1 MFDAFFYLLRQ
12 YGLDVSTTEWLTV
25 QQALSLGLH
34 GSSLTGFYDLCRAI
48 LCKSESEYDKFDQA
62 FEEYFY
68 AVFYTATGRLRD
80 DLPEDVL
87 AMLQRP
93 NRPDPLQ
100 YTHTLEEEAQL
111 AALRRRAM
119 EEQEGTPIYEDSQAQ
134 LEGEVFDGS
143 HNIRPDD
150 LPQGNPE
157 IIQVVRKPRRKPGH
171 ALPLWNFKDFREDNV
186 LNIRQFQMAF
196 RRLCLYSDQFGP
208 EVELDIQRT
217 VHDTC
222 QKGGLLQIRQK
233 KPRRNAIKV
242 LMFID
247 CGGTMTPYHALCS
260 RLFQAVSRSNRFK
273 DLKIYYFHNCIDEY
287 LYTNPTLRLKYEVST
302 KKVLRECDKDYKV
315 IFVGDATMDVNEL
328 LYPPA
333 EVTRNNQGF
342 SGQDWLNYILKRY
355 RSTVWLTPVLR
366 KKGSCMGTWGAA
378 YDIITDLFQ
387 MYPLTVK
394 GLEDAMEQLMV
405 QKYKEHSTITRL

>member
-1 MFDAFFYLLRQ
+1 MFDEFFYLLRQ

-34 GSSLTGFYDLCRAI
+34 RSSLTGFYDLCRAI

-68 AVFYTATGRLRD
+68 DVFYTATGRLRD

-134 LEGEVFDGS
+134 LEGEVFNGS
-143 HNIRPDD
+143 HDIRPDD
-150 LPQGNPE
+150 LPQANPDV
-157 IIQVVRKPRRKPGH
+157 IQVVRKPRRKPGH

-217 VHDTC
+217 IHDTC

-247 CGGTMTPYHALCS
+247 SGGTMTPYHDLCS

-302 KKVLRECDKDYKV
+302 QKVLRECDKDYKV

-328 LYPPA
+328 IYPPA

-355 RSTVWLTPVLR
+355 RSTVWLTPILR
-366 KKGSCMGTWGAA
+366 KKGTCMGTWGAA

-405 QKYKEHSTITRL
+405 QR

>member
-1 MFDAFFYLLRQ
+1 MFDEFFYLLRQ

-34 GSSLTGFYDLCRAI
+34 RSSLTGFYDLCRAI

-68 AVFYTATGRLRD
+68 DVFYTATGRLRD

-93 NRPDPLQ
+93 NRPDPLP

-143 HNIRPDD
+143 HDIRPDD
-150 LPQGNPE
+150 LPQANPDV
-157 IIQVVRKPRRKPGH
+157 IQVVRKPRRKPGH

-217 VHDTC
+217 IHDTC

-247 CGGTMTPYHALCS
+247 SGGTMTPYHDLCS

-302 KKVLRECDKDYKV
+302 QKVLRECDKDYKV

-328 LYPPA
+328 IYPPA

-355 RSTVWLTPVLR
+355 RSTVWLTPILR
-366 KKGSCMGTWGAA
+366 KKGTCMGTWGAA

-405 QKYKEHSTITRL
+405 QK

>member
-87 AMLQRP
+87 AVLQRP

-328 LYPPA
+328 IYPPA

-387 MYPLTVK
+387 MYPLTVR

-405 QKYKEHSTITRL
+405 QE

>member
-1 MFDAFFYLLRQ
+1 MFDEFFYLLRQ
-12 YGLDVSTTEWLTV
+12 YGLDISTTEWLTV

-34 GSSLTGFYDLCRAI
+34 RSSLTGFYDLCRAI

-68 AVFYTATGRLRD
+68 DVFYTATGRLRD

-143 HNIRPDD
+143 HDIRPDD
-150 LPQGNPE
+150 LPQANPDV
-157 IIQVVRKPRRKPGH
+157 IQVVRKPRRKPGH

-217 VHDTC
+217 IHDTC

-247 CGGTMTPYHALCS
+247 SGGTMTPYHDLCS

-302 KKVLRECDKDYKV
+302 QKVLRECDKDYKV

-328 LYPPA
+328 IYPPA

-355 RSTVWLTPVLR
+355 RSTVWLTPILR
-366 KKGSCMGTWGAA
+366 KKGTCMGTWGAA

-405 QKYKEHSTITRL
+405 QR

>member
-68 AVFYTATGRLRD
+68 DVFYTATGRLRD

-328 LYPPA
+328 IYPPA

-394 GLEDAMEQLMV
+394 GLEDAMEQLMM
-405 QKYKEHSTITRL
+405 QK

>member
-1 MFDAFFYLLRQ
+1 MFDAFFYLRRQ
-12 YGLDVSTTEWLTV
+12 YGLDLSTTEWLTV

-68 AVFYTATGRLRD
+68 DVFYTATGRLRD

-143 HNIRPDD
+143 HNIRPDN

-405 QKYKEHSTITRL
+405 QK

>member
-1 MFDAFFYLLRQ
+1 MFDEFFYLLRQ

-34 GSSLTGFYDLCRAI
+34 RSSLTGFYDLCRAI

-62 FEEYFY
+62 FEEFFY
-68 AVFYTATGRLRD
+68 DVFYTATGRLRD

-143 HNIRPDD
+143 HDIRPDD
-150 LPQGNPE
+150 LPQANPDV
-157 IIQVVRKPRRKPGH
+157 IQVVRKPRRKPGH

-217 VHDTC
+217 IHDTC

-247 CGGTMTPYHALCS
+247 SGGTMTPYHDLCS

-302 KKVLRECDKDYKV
+302 QKVLRECDKDYKV

-328 LYPPA
+328 IYPPA

-355 RSTVWLTPVLR
+355 RSTVWLTPILR
-366 KKGSCMGTWGAA
+366 KKGTCMGTWGAA

-405 QKYKEHSTITRL
+405 QK

>member
-119 EEQEGTPIYEDSQAQ
+119 EAQEGTPIYEDSQAQ

-405 QKYKEHSTITRL
+405 QK

>member
-34 GSSLTGFYDLCRAI
+34 GSSLTRFYDLCRAI

-68 AVFYTATGRLRD
+68 DVFYTATGRLRD

-100 YTHTLEEEAQL
+100 YAHTLEEEAQL

-405 QKYKEHSTITRL
+405 QK

>member
-208 EVELDIQRT
+208 EAELDIQRT

-287 LYTNPTLRLKYEVST
+287 LYTSPTLRLKYEVST

-328 LYPPA
+328 IYPPA

-405 QKYKEHSTITRL
+405 QK

>member
-68 AVFYTATGRLRD
+68 DVFYTATGRLRD

-143 HNIRPDD
+143 HDIRPDD
-150 LPQGNPE
+150 LPQANPDV
-157 IIQVVRKPRRKPGH
+157 IQVVRKPRRKPGH

-186 LNIRQFQMAF
+186 LNIRQFQMAY

-217 VHDTC
+217 IHDTC

-247 CGGTMTPYHALCS
+247 SGGTMTPYHDLCS

-302 KKVLRECDKDYKV
+302 QKVLRECDKDYKV

-328 LYPPA
+328 IYPPA

-355 RSTVWLTPVLR
+355 RSTVWLTPILR
-366 KKGSCMGTWGAA
+366 KKGTCMGTWGAA

-405 QKYKEHSTITRL
+405 QR

>member
-68 AVFYTATGRLRD
+68 DVFYTATGRLRD

-143 HNIRPDD
+143 HNLRPDD

-208 EVELDIQRT
+208 KVELDIQRT
-217 VHDTC
+217 VLDTC

-394 GLEDAMEQLMV
+394 GLEDAMERLMV
-405 QKYKEHSTITRL
+405 QK

>member
-68 AVFYTATGRLRD
+68 DVFYTATGRLRD

-100 YTHTLEEEAQL
+100 YTHTLEEEALL

-387 MYPLTVK
+387 MYPLTVR

-405 QKYKEHSTITRL
+405 QE

>member
-1 MFDAFFYLLRQ
+1 MFDEFFYLLRQ

-34 GSSLTGFYDLCRAI
+34 RSSLTGFYDLCRAI

-68 AVFYTATGRLRD
+68 DVFYTATGRLRD

-87 AMLQRP
+87 AMLQRS

-143 HNIRPDD
+143 HDIRPDD
-150 LPQGNPE
+150 LPQANPDV
-157 IIQVVRKPRRKPGH
+157 IQVVRKPRRKPGH

-217 VHDTC
+217 IHDTC

-247 CGGTMTPYHALCS
+247 SGGTMTPYHDLCS

-302 KKVLRECDKDYKV
+302 QKVLRECDKDYKV

-328 LYPPA
+328 IYPPA

-366 KKGSCMGTWGAA
+366 KKGTCMGTWGAA

-405 QKYKEHSTITRL
+405 QR

>member
-1 MFDAFFYLLRQ
+1 MFDEFFYLLRQ

-34 GSSLTGFYDLCRAI
+34 RSSLTGFYDLCRAI

-68 AVFYTATGRLRD
+68 DVFYTATGRLRD

-93 NRPDPLQ
+93 DRPDPLQ

-143 HNIRPDD
+143 HDIRPDD
-150 LPQGNPE
+150 LPQANPDV
-157 IIQVVRKPRRKPGH
+157 IQVVRKPRRKPGH

-217 VHDTC
+217 IHDTC

-247 CGGTMTPYHALCS
+247 SGGTMTPYHDLCS

-302 KKVLRECDKDYKV
+302 QKVLRECDKDYKV

-328 LYPPA
+328 IYPPA

-355 RSTVWLTPVLR
+355 RSTVWLTPILR
-366 KKGSCMGTWGAA
+366 KKGTCMGTWGAA

-405 QKYKEHSTITRL
+405 QR

>member
-68 AVFYTATGRLRD
+68 DVFYTATGRLRD

-328 LYPPA
+328 IYPPA
-333 EVTRNNQGF
+333 EVIRNNQGF

-405 QKYKEHSTITRL
+405 QK

>member
-68 AVFYTATGRLRD
+68 DVFYTATGRLRD

-100 YTHTLEEEAQL
+100 YAHTLEEEAQL

-328 LYPPA
+328 IYPPA

-405 QKYKEHSTITRL
+405 QK

>member
-12 YGLDVSTTEWLTV
+12 YSLDVSTTEWLTV

-68 AVFYTATGRLRD
+68 DVFYTATGRLRD

-394 GLEDAMEQLMV
+394 GLEDAMERLMV
-405 QKYKEHSTITRL
+405 QK

>member
-1 MFDAFFYLLRQ
+1 MFDEFFYLLRQ

-68 AVFYTATGRLRD
+68 DVFYTATGRLRD

-87 AMLQRP
+87 ALLQRP

-328 LYPPA
+328 IYPPV

-405 QKYKEHSTITRL
+405 QK

>member
-208 EVELDIQRT
+208 VVELDIQRT

-405 QKYKEHSTITRL
+405 QK

>member
-1 MFDAFFYLLRQ
+1 MFDEFFYLLRQ

-34 GSSLTGFYDLCRAI
+34 SSSLTGFYDLCRAI

-68 AVFYTATGRLRD
+68 DVFYTATGRLRD

-111 AALRRRAM
+111 TALRRRAM

-328 LYPPA
+328 IYPPA

-405 QKYKEHSTITRL
+405 QK

>member
-186 LNIRQFQMAF
+186 LNIRQVQMAF

-405 QKYKEHSTITRL
+405 QK

>member
-1 MFDAFFYLLRQ
+1 MFDEFFYLLRQ

-34 GSSLTGFYDLCRAI
+34 GSSLTGFYDLCRAV

-68 AVFYTATGRLRD
+68 DVFYTATGRLRD

-87 AMLQRP
+87 ALLQRP

-328 LYPPA
+328 IYPPA

-394 GLEDAMEQLMV
+394 GLEDAMEHLMV
-405 QKYKEHSTITRL
+405 QK

>member
-1 MFDAFFYLLRQ
+1 MFDEFFYLLRQ

-34 GSSLTGFYDLCRAI
+34 RSSLTGFYDLCRAV

-62 FEEYFY
+62 FEEFFY
-68 AVFYTATGRLRD
+68 DVFYTATGRLRD

-143 HNIRPDD
+143 HDIRPDD
-150 LPQGNPE
+150 LPQANPDV
-157 IIQVVRKPRRKPGH
+157 IQVVRKPRRKPGH

-217 VHDTC
+217 IHDTC

-247 CGGTMTPYHALCS
+247 SGGTMTPYHDLCS

-302 KKVLRECDKDYKV
+302 QKVLRECDKDYKV

-328 LYPPA
+328 IYPPA

-355 RSTVWLTPVLR
+355 RSTVWLTPILR
-366 KKGSCMGTWGAA
+366 KKGTCMGTWGAA

-405 QKYKEHSTITRL
+405 QK

>member
-12 YGLDVSTTEWLTV
+12 YSLDVSTTEWLTV

-68 AVFYTATGRLRD
+68 DVFYTATGRLRD

-196 RRLCLYSDQFGP
+196 RILQRFSTQNDAEDEF
-208 EVELDIQRT
+208 DIDET
-217 VHDTC
+217 INHTSK
-222 QKGGLLQIRQK
+222 KGGILQIRYK
-233 KPRRNAIKV
+233 KPRRNTIKV
-242 LMFID
+242 LLLMD
-247 CGGTMTPYHALCS
+247 SGGSMDPYSQLCS
-260 RLFQAVSRSNRFK
+260 RLFQAASRSNRFK
-273 DLKIYYFHNCIDEY
+273 DLKVYYFHNCIEEY
-287 LYTNPTLRLKYEVST
+287 LYTNPTLEKEYAVST
-302 KKVLRECDKDYKV
+302 QKILRECDKDYRV
-315 IFVGDATMDVNEL
+315 IMVGDATMEKSDLDFHPLET
-328 LYPPA
+328 
-333 EVTRNNQGF
+333 TRNNLGYC
-342 SGQDWLNYILKRY
+342 GLDWLQLMLRRY
-355 RSTVWLTPVLR
+355 EHIVWLNPYSR
-366 KKGSCMGTWGAA
+366 PIGGFFGEWGETYDQIASMFDMYHLTAA
-378 YDIITDLFQ
+378 
-387 MYPLTVK
+387 
-394 GLEDAMEQLMV
+394 GLEAAMKKLMV
-405 QKYKEHSTITRL
+405 KA

>member
-217 VHDTC
+217 IHDTC

-328 LYPPA
+328 IYPPA

-405 QKYKEHSTITRL
+405 QK

>member
-1 MFDAFFYLLRQ
+1 MFDEFFYLLRQ

-34 GSSLTGFYDLCRAI
+34 RSSLTGFYDLCRAI

-68 AVFYTATGRLRD
+68 DVFYTATGRLRD

-93 NRPDPLQ
+93 DRPDPLQ

-143 HNIRPDD
+143 HDIRPDD
-150 LPQGNPE
+150 LPQANPD

-217 VHDTC
+217 IHDTC

-247 CGGTMTPYHALCS
+247 SGGTMTPYHDLCS

-302 KKVLRECDKDYKV
+302 QKVLRECDKDYKV

-328 LYPPA
+328 IYPPA

-355 RSTVWLTPVLR
+355 RSTVWLTPILR
-366 KKGSCMGTWGAA
+366 KKGTCMGTWGAA

-405 QKYKEHSTITRL
+405 QK

>member
-1 MFDAFFYLLRQ
+1 MFDEFFYLLRQ
-12 YGLDVSTTEWLTV
+12 YGLDISTTEWLTV

-34 GSSLTGFYDLCRAI
+34 RSSLTGFYDLCRAI

-62 FEEYFY
+62 FEEFFY
-68 AVFYTATGRLRD
+68 DVFYTATGRLRD

-143 HNIRPDD
+143 HDIRPDD
-150 LPQGNPE
+150 LPQGNPDV
-157 IIQVVRKPRRKPGH
+157 IQVVRKPRRKPGH

-217 VHDTC
+217 IHDTC

-247 CGGTMTPYHALCS
+247 SGGTMTPYHDLCS

-302 KKVLRECDKDYKV
+302 QKVLRECDKDYKV

-328 LYPPA
+328 IYPPA

-355 RSTVWLTPVLR
+355 RSTVWLTPILR
-366 KKGSCMGTWGAA
+366 KKGTCMGTWGAA

-405 QKYKEHSTITRL
+405 QK

>member
-366 KKGSCMGTWGAA
+366 KKGSCIGPWGAA

-405 QKYKEHSTITRL
+405 QK

>member
-34 GSSLTGFYDLCRAI
+34 GSSLTGFYDLCRTI

-68 AVFYTATGRLRD
+68 DVFYTATGRLRD

-405 QKYKEHSTITRL
+405 QK

>member
-1 MFDAFFYLLRQ
+1 MFDEFFYLLRQ

-34 GSSLTGFYDLCRAI
+34 RSSLTGFYDLCRAI

-68 AVFYTATGRLRD
+68 DVFYTATGRLRD

-111 AALRRRAM
+111 ATLRRRAM
-119 EEQEGTPIYEDSQAQ
+119 EEQEGTPLYEDSQAQ

-143 HNIRPDD
+143 HDIRPDD
-150 LPQGNPE
+150 LPQANPD

-217 VHDTC
+217 IHDTC

-247 CGGTMTPYHALCS
+247 SGGTMTPYHDLCS

-302 KKVLRECDKDYKV
+302 QKVLRECDKDYKV

-328 LYPPA
+328 IYPPA

-355 RSTVWLTPVLR
+355 RSTVWLTPILR
-366 KKGSCMGTWGAA
+366 KKGTCMGTWGAA

-405 QKYKEHSTITRL
+405 QK

>member
-48 LCKSESEYDKFDQA
+48 LCKSESEYDKFDQV

-68 AVFYTATGRLRD
+68 DVFYTATGRLRD

-171 ALPLWNFKDFREDNV
+171 ALPLWNFKDFREDNI

-405 QKYKEHSTITRL
+405 QK

>member
-1 MFDAFFYLLRQ
+1 MFDEFFYLLRQ

-34 GSSLTGFYDLCRAI
+34 RSSLTGFYDLCRAI

-68 AVFYTATGRLRD
+68 DVFYTATGRLRD

-143 HNIRPDD
+143 HDIRPDD
-150 LPQGNPE
+150 LPQANPDV
-157 IIQVVRKPRRKPGH
+157 IQVVRKPRRKPGH

-217 VHDTC
+217 IHDTC

-247 CGGTMTPYHALCS
+247 SGGTMTPYHDLCS

-302 KKVLRECDKDYKV
+302 QKVLRECDKDYKV

-328 LYPPA
+328 IYPPA
-333 EVTRNNQGF
+333 EVTRNNRGF

-355 RSTVWLTPVLR
+355 RSTVWLTPILR
-366 KKGSCMGTWGAA
+366 KKGTCMGTWGAA

-405 QKYKEHSTITRL
+405 QK

>member
-68 AVFYTATGRLRD
+68 DVFYTATGRLRD

-171 ALPLWNFKDFREDNV
+171 ALPLWNFKDFREDNI

-328 LYPPA
+328 IYPPA

-405 QKYKEHSTITRL
+405 QK

>member
-68 AVFYTATGRLRD
+68 DVFYTAAGRLRD

-196 RRLCLYSDQFGP
+196 RQLCLYSDQFGP

-217 VHDTC
+217 IHDTC

-328 LYPPA
+328 IYPPA

-405 QKYKEHSTITRL
+405 QK

>member
-1 MFDAFFYLLRQ
+1 MFDEFFYLLRQ

-34 GSSLTGFYDLCRAI
+34 RSSLTGFYDLCRAI

-68 AVFYTATGRLRD
+68 DVFYTATGRLRD

-93 NRPDPLQ
+93 DRPDPLQ

-143 HNIRPDD
+143 HDIRPDD
-150 LPQGNPE
+150 LPQANPDV
-157 IIQVVRKPRRKPGH
+157 IQVVRKTRRKPGH

-217 VHDTC
+217 IHDTC

-247 CGGTMTPYHALCS
+247 SGGTMTPYHDLCS

-302 KKVLRECDKDYKV
+302 QKVLRECDKDYKV

-328 LYPPA
+328 IYPPA

-355 RSTVWLTPVLR
+355 RSTVWLTPILR
-366 KKGSCMGTWGAA
+366 KKGTCMGTWGAA

-405 QKYKEHSTITRL
+405 QK

>member
-1 MFDAFFYLLRQ
+1 MFDDFFYLLRQ

-34 GSSLTGFYDLCRAI
+34 SSSLTGFYDLCRAI

-217 VHDTC
+217 IHDTC

-405 QKYKEHSTITRL
+405 QK

>member
-287 LYTNPTLRLKYEVST
+287 LYTSPTLRLKYEVST

-328 LYPPA
+328 IYPPA

-405 QKYKEHSTITRL
+405 QK

>member
-1 MFDAFFYLLRQ
+1 MFDEFFYLLRQ

-34 GSSLTGFYDLCRAI
+34 RSSLTGFYDLCRAV

-68 AVFYTATGRLRD
+68 DVFYTASGALRD

-100 YTHTLEEEAQL
+100 YTHTLEEEAHL
-111 AALRRRAM
+111 LELRRRAM

-143 HNIRPDD
+143 HDIRPDD
-150 LPQGNPE
+150 LPQGNPDV
-157 IIQVVRKPRRKPGH
+157 IQVVRKPRRKPGH

-217 VHDTC
+217 IHDTC

-302 KKVLRECDKDYKV
+302 QKVLRECDKDYKV

-328 LYPPA
+328 IYPPA

-405 QKYKEHSTITRL
+405 QK